1 MGQRDVASR
10 SVTVKAARLLAVACI
25 TLLCSAHVGSPD
37 VWYEGSAG
45 PYHVVVYVRM
55 PGVVPGIADIN
66 VQVAGPPPDQVTAM
80 VNLFNAN
87 AGTPPPDIA
96 KPSPA
101 GAGWYQAPLWIMAP
115 GSNSVT
121 VAVKGSR
128 GAGSVVVPVTAVANR
143 RLPLERS
150 LGGILAAAGI
160 FLFVGLVSI
169 AGAAVRESVL
179 PPGDAPSRRRTWGAR
194 GAMAGSAA
202 FVGMALF
209 GGKLWWDAEDQAFR
223 DEMDRPFTTTA
234 SVITAE
240 SNSLL
245 QFDITDSAWV
255 MRGDSMWLR
264 ENHKNSWSPLVT
276 DHGKLMHLFLARE
289 PDMSAFAHLHPTT
302 RDSVH
307 WSNPMPDLPAGRY
320 RVFGDIVHESGFAR
334 TLVTTVDVPAKAADV
349 SLDSRAKASPVLG
362 EDDAVYV
369 GGAAAGDTA
378 RLADGG
384 TVVWERSTEPLIAGA
399 PAPLRFS
406 IRDPAGGLA
415 TLEPYLGM
423 AAHAVVLRDDGS
435 VFIHLHPM
443 GTISAASQA
452 TFAIRQQGDTATGT
466 IGRRIA
472 ADDSAMAGM
481 SHAITG
487 GTVSFPYAFP
497 QPGTYWI
504 WVQAKL
510 AGRVQTAAFEARVA
524 GASVSSL
531 ATFHASRPR

>member
-1 MGQRDVASR
+1 
-10 SVTVKAARLLAVACI
+10 VTVKAARLLAVAGI

-101 GAGWYQAPLWIMAP
+101 GAGWYHAPLWIMAP

-121 VAVKGSR
+121 VAVKGSK

-160 FLFVGLVSI
+160 FLFVGLVTI
-169 AGAAVRESVL
+169 TGAAVRESAL
-179 PPGDAPSRRRTWGAR
+179 PPGESPSRRRIWGAR

-234 SVITAE
+234 SVIPAE
-240 SNSLL
+240 PSPLL

-302 RDSVH
+302 TDSVH
-307 WSNPMPDLPAGRY
+307 WINPMPDLPAGRY
-320 RVFGDIVHESGFAR
+320 RVFGDVVHESGFAR
-334 TLVTTVDVPAKAADV
+334 TLVTTVDVPAKAGDG
-349 SLDSRAKASPVLG
+349 SRNSRAKASPVLG

-369 GGAAAGDTA
+369 GGTAADTV

-384 TVVWERSTEPLIAGA
+384 TVVWERGTEPLTAGA

-406 IRDPAGGLA
+406 IRDAAGGLA

-452 TFAIRQQGDTATGT
+452 TFAIRQQGDTATGA

-472 ADDSAMAGM
+472 ADDSAMAAM

-487 GTVSFPYAFP
+487 GSVSFPYAFP
-497 QPGTYWI
+497 RPGNYRI

-510 AGRVQTAAFEARVA
+510 AGKVETAAFEARVA
-524 GASVSSL
+524 GEGEKGGKGEGVKEEGEKGAG
-531 ATFHASRPR
+531 